1 MTEREKRHEHSFPN
15 GTVSVKMHK
24 RKRLT
29 LVVDRDELH
38 EGVAERLEA
47 LEHENRT
54 LRRVIS
60 EMNKCCRM
68 WDSAPCVHEQARM
81 HLEQGDG

>member
-1 MTEREKRHEHSFPN
+1 MKTHSFPN

-29 LVVDRDELH
+29 LVVDRAELN
-38 EGVAERLEA
+38 EGLIARIEA

-54 LRRVIS
+54 LRRRLYEVEHPVPSTNEGS
-60 EMNKCCRM
+60 E
-68 WDSAPCVHEQARM
+68 
-81 HLEQGDG
+81 G